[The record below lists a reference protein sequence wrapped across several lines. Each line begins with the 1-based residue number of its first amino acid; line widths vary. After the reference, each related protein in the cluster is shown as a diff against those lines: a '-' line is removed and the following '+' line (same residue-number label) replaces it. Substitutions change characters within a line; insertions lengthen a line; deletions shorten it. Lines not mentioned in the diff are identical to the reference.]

1 LRSHKNKKSDWDEH
15 PFLTDVGIELIKKHG
30 QPRTAIGMGR
40 FAAYKDFGE
49 SMWRIGYGSHMVGK
63 RRVAFNEKLTK
74 SEIETQLIEDLK
86 EFSNQVS
93 EYVFVPLNDK
103 RKGALLSFAWS
114 LGICGFKNSKLLELI
129 NSHASKNTIIREWSP
144 YINTYWLSGG
154 DQMRDRRRAELDT
167 YFSADKEIPTFT
179 KHKCATNVCLLNLTE
194 TYTGAPSQVKAVEYL
209 EKKIKSW
216 DPSGQALRHF
226 YRLWSQSPSGQAQG

>member
-1 LRSHKNKKSDWDEH
+1 LKSRRNKKSDWDEH

-86 EFSNQVS
+86 EFSDQVS

-103 RKGALLSFAWS
+103 RSSTRMQARTRSSRSGAR
-114 LGICGFKNSKLLELI
+114 I
-129 NSHASKNTIIREWSP
+129 
-144 YINTYWLSGG
+144 
-154 DQMRDRRRAELDT
+154 
-167 YFSADKEIPTFT
+167 
-179 KHKCATNVCLLNLTE
+179 
-194 TYTGAPSQVKAVEYL
+194 
-209 EKKIKSW
+209 
-216 DPSGQALRHF
+216 
-226 YRLWSQSPSGQAQG
+226 